1 MVIYCQVLKKCE
13 ITKSAIGHVNN
24 RDFQAGN
31 KVQVKKGDYFLLR
44 GKKNNNKML
53 GGSKQFEHNKIN
65 NNSYNNYTDVW
76 Y

>member
-1 MVIYCQVLKKCE
+1 MVIYCQVLKECE

-44 GKKNNNKML
+44 GKKTTIKC
-53 GGSKQFEHNKIN
+53 
-65 NNSYNNYTDVW
+65 
-76 Y
+76 